1 MFRKLER
8 WAMAAVVVA
17 VMLAFAVPFALTL
30 LSSVAGR

>member
-1 MFRKLER
+1 MFRKFER

-17 VMLAFAVPFALTL
+17 AVLAFAVPFALTL